1 MITKFRNFTN
11 PLPTLLSN
19 HISIL
24 YSQYRFSTT
33 AKNVMTDWQYNS
45 KIQQLLK

>member
-11 PLPTLLSN
+11 PLPTVLRHPVS
-19 HISIL
+19 IS
-24 YSQYRFSTT
+24 YTHYRFSTI
-33 AKNVMTDWQYNS
+33 AKNVMTDWQYSS